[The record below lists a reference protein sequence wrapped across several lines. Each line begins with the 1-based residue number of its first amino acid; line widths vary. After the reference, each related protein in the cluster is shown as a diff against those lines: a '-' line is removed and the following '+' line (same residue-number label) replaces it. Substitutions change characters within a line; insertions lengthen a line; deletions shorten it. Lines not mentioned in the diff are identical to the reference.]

1 MSTLLHLYSH
11 NPFLYPEHT
20 LIVKKI
26 IFEGRK
32 ASLTHISVTWFDKNC
47 LASDSTSFSAV
58 RFGQLANEIRKIDQY
73 IIAH

>member
-32 ASLTHISVTWFDKNC
+32 ASLTHISVGRSCRGN
-47 LASDSTSFSAV
+47 L
-58 RFGQLANEIRKIDQY
+58 IRQKLLGKRLDQFLCRTVWSVSE
-73 IIAH
+73 